1 MIQCYKIFNGIVRMK
16 TEDMFTLIPPATT
29 RSTAFGHHQRILR
42 AESNQPYKSELLLS
56 ACDKGLERSTKKSCG
71 GNISQRLQEQI
82 RRMLEAPKIRNIC
95 CMKM

>member
-29 RSTAFGHHQRILR
+29 RSTAFGHHQRM
-42 AESNQPYKSELLLS
+42 AESNQPYKSELLLP

-71 GNISQRLQEQI
+71 GNISQRLQEQV
-82 RRMLEAPKIRNIC
+82 RRMLEAPEIRHIC

>member
-16 TEDMFTLIPPATT
+16 TQDMFTLIPPATT

-71 GNISQRLQEQI
+71 GNISQRLEEQI
-82 RRMLEAPKIRNIC
+82 RQMLEAPKIRNIC